1 MTVPLTTFRRAVPDL
16 LIFKILVGGA
26 SEAVAVVND
35 FIIRRIRARR
45 TVTVSR
51 LSKTSD
57 LKTPDNLLF
66 IMRETIARL

>member
-1 MTVPLTTFRRAVPDL
+1 MTVPLTTFRRTVPDL
-16 LIFKILVGGA
+16 LIFKIPVGGA
-26 SEAVAVVND
+26 SEAVAVVNN

-51 LSKTSD
+51 ISKTSD

-66 IMRETIARL
+66 IMREAIARL

>member
-1 MTVPLTTFRRAVPDL
+1 M
-16 LIFKILVGGA
+16 GGA

-51 LSKTSD
+51 ISKTSD
-57 LKTPDNLLF
+57 LKTPDNLLL